1 MLEPHNRTLLHETLK
16 PPAGYELDYA
26 LGATYSLDLTA
37 LLAVPLAFT
46 RHQKQDTDP
55 SKLDPIA
62 TLDAL
67 RRNADNMTVF
77 CQAGRIHPPSQQ
89 NKLFQLLEN
98 VVVETRAP
106 SEGGAIHPKTW
117 VLRYTS
123 PDSQV
128 HYRFLCLSR
137 NLTYARSWDTVLRLD
152 GEFRADRQL
161 AYDRNHPLGDFI
173 EAFPDMAV
181 RELDATRQEK
191 IDTIQE
197 ELRYVDFSPPDPFE
211 GIEFHPFGIDH
222 REQWPFPDRETNIVV
237 VSPFLS
243 ESLLKRFSPETRHA
257 TLISRWEELDT
268 LRQTTLDPWDEVFT
282 LDTAAELNPDSD
294 PVEMQVDETKADG
307 IDNQD
312 ALQTLHAKLFIVDDG
327 WDARVYTGSANA
339 TRAAFEENVEF
350 LVELQ
355 GKKSSCGTEVFL
367 GDEDDDVPIRD
378 LLMPYH
384 RDGPPEADPVAK
396 QLDNALR
403 DVRNSITSS
412 EITAW
417 LEENSSNDS
426 YRLRLQGKDD
436 LDPVPHEASVNVRPI
451 TLEERAA
458 EPFSIEDAEI
468 ATFDVSYDAITSFI
482 AVRATVEID
491 GESSSETFV
500 LNVPLNNAPATRE
513 QHLLR
518 SIISDRQ
525 RFLRFLALL
534 LAEVDAGFGR
544 QVSQTAW
551 EEWNSTRNSVDRNRF
566 PLLEQLLRVL
576 YEEPEQLA
584 HIQKLLADLGEEDG
598 VDQVLP
604 DGFERVFDP
613 IWDVL
618 MEEGTI
624 DD

>member
-16 PPAGYELDYA
+16 PPTGFELDYA

-46 RHQKQDTDP
+46 RHQKQDADT
-55 SKLDPIA
+55 SELDPIA

-67 RRNADNMTVF
+67 RRNADNITMF

-89 NKLFQLLEN
+89 NKLFHLLEN
-98 VVVETRAP
+98 VVVETTAP
-106 SEGGAIHPKTW
+106 SEHGAMHPKTW
-117 VLRYTS
+117 VLRYTD
-123 PDSQV
+123 PDSRV

-152 GEFRADRQL
+152 GEFRPDRQL
-161 AYDRNHPLGDFI
+161 AYGRNHPLGDFI
-173 EAFPDMAV
+173 DAFSDMTV
-181 RELDATRQEK
+181 RELDATRQAQ
-191 IDTIQE
+191 IDKIQE
-197 ELRYVDFSPPDPFE
+197 ELRYVDFSPPEPFE
-211 GIEFHPFGIDH
+211 DLVFHPFGIDD
-222 REQWPFPDRETNIVV
+222 RKQWPFPDRKTNIIV

-243 ESLLKRFSPETRHA
+243 DSFLKRLSPETRHA

-268 LRQTTLDPWDEVFT
+268 LRESTLDPWDEVFT

-294 PVEMQVDETKADG
+294 PVEMQGDGTETND
-307 IDNQD
+307 IDRED

-339 TRAAFEENVEF
+339 TRAAFGENVEF

-355 GKKSSCGTEVFL
+355 GKKSTCGTEVFL
-367 GDEDDDVPIRD
+367 GDEDDDVPLRD

-384 RDGPPEADPVAK
+384 REGPPETDPVAK
-396 QLDNALR
+396 RLDNALR
-403 DVRNSITSS
+403 DVRNSITSMGL
-412 EITAW
+412 TAW
-417 LEENSSNDS
+417 LEEDPSDDS
-426 YRLRLQGKDD
+426 YRLRLQGEDD
-436 LDPVPHEASVNVRPI
+436 LHPVPHEASVHIWPI
-451 TLEERAA
+451 TIEERAA
-458 EPFSIEDAEI
+458 EPFSIDDAEI
-468 ATFDVSYDAITSFI
+468 AAFDISYDAITSFI
-482 AVRATVEID
+482 AVRTTVEID
-491 GESSSETFV
+491 GESSSEIFV
-500 LNVPLNNAPATRE
+500 LNVPLNNAPTNRE

-534 LAEVDAGFGR
+534 LAEADAGFGR
-544 QVSQTAW
+544 QVSQTDW
-551 EEWNSTRNSVDRNRF
+551 GEWNSTRNPVDRTRF

-584 HIQKLLADLGEEDG
+584 HIQELITDLGEEDD

-604 DGFERVFDP
+604 DGFERIFDP

-618 MEEGTI
+618 MEEEDI
-624 DD
+624 